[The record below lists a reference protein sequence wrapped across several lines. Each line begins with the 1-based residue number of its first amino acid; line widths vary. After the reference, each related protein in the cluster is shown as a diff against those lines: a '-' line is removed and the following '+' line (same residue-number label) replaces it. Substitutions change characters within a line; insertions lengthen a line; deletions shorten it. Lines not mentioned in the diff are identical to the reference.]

1 MEEIYQDSRII
12 SLNSKD
18 SVKLN
23 GNYNSN
29 LFFNMPNIVEKDP
42 DITHIHVTVED
53 CQIPVAWYLINDT
66 NNILHYI
73 YQNQNFN
80 IVLEKGN
87 YTGSTII
94 TELKNK
100 FLENG
105 ITVSIVLSQVT
116 GYLLFKF
123 SNLASSLTFN
133 YILSKNLMII
143 LGFTENITADIG
155 NGYTIL
161 APNPLNLLGIMKLN
175 ICSSNLSSISSFS
188 SNSKLS
194 NQILQ
199 TINVDLPQWH
209 QLSYLN
215 KSSHYARMKANY
227 LDNIDLQ
234 LFDDNAEY
242 VEMNDIDWSIT
253 IQLIIFRK
261 LKSKIDRLY
270 LNDLAEPEPEKEPE
284 KKPEKEPEKKPEPEP
299 EPDLTF
305 NSGDD
310 QLDLLFY
317 KK

>member
-1 MEEIYQDSRII
+1 MEIYQDSRII
-12 SLNSKD
+12 SLNTKD

-29 LFFNMPNIVEKDP
+29 LFFNIPNIVEKDL

-66 NNILHYI
+66 NNVLHYI

-80 IVLEKGN
+80 IILEKGN

-94 TELKNK
+94 TEIKNK

-105 ITVSIVLSQVT
+105 IAVSIVLSQVT

-123 SNLASSLTFN
+123 SNLITDLTFN
-133 YILSKNLMII
+133 YTLSRNLMII
-143 LGFTENITADIG
+143 LGFTENITANVASG
-155 NGYTIL
+155 FEIL
-161 APNPLNLLGIMKLN
+161 APNPLNLLGIMRLN
-175 ICSSNLSSISSFS
+175 VCSSNLSSISSFS
-188 SNSKLS
+188 SNSTLS

-234 LFDDNAEY
+234 LYDDNAQF

-261 LKSKIDRLY
+261 LKSKVDRLN
-270 LNDLAEPEPEKEPE
+270 LNDLAKSEPEPEK
-284 KKPEKEPEKKPEPEP
+284 KPEKKPEPEP
-299 EPDLTF
+299 EPDLDF

-310 QLDLLFY
+310 QLDLILY